1 MRPARL
7 VAVYIDKRSVYFFV
21 YFVVYVVKF
30 AVCEFEPLRD
40 LENMSVN
47 WNAAG
52 LVEREQGDAVSYFV
66 ADSHQTI
73 INIDTCNYEF
83 GTVTEAQLSELCLS
97 CLTELIYGWEL
108 INRLLRNFI
117 FSFLFFFIRVLRSNF
132 SNCAYKRAILS

>member
-7 VAVYIDKRSVYFFV
+7 VSVYIDERCVYFLV

-52 LVEREQGDAVSYFV
+52 LVEREQGDAVCYFV
-66 ADSHQTI
+66 ANSHQLS
-73 INIDTCNYEF
+73 
-83 GTVTEAQLSELCLS
+83 QLLAAC
-97 CLTELIYGWEL
+97 
-108 INRLLRNFI
+108 F
-117 FSFLFFFIRVLRSNF
+117 
-132 SNCAYKRAILS
+132 